1 MEIGYSKPS
10 EEDYVKDTEHN
21 FDGKEKTVD
30 FILFGDFVYSLRTTI
45 YVVLFSI
52 IKMSNEF
59 RRENSMTNMQMP
71 IIKKAEIN
79 YPDPWVRPYGGKSV
93 AHHGSHYNLLVKSG
107 MKEYF

>member
-1 MEIGYSKPS
+1 
-10 EEDYVKDTEHN
+10 
-21 FDGKEKTVD
+21 
-30 FILFGDFVYSLRTTI
+30 
-45 YVVLFSI
+45 
-52 IKMSNEF
+52 
-59 RRENSMTNMQMP
+59 MTNMQMP